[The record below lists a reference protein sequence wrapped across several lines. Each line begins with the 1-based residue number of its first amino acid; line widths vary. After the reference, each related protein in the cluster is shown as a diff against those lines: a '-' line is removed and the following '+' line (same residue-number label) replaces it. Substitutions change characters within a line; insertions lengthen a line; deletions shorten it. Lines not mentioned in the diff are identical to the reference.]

1 MVKTME
7 RLSALS
13 EIRLILTVFI
23 QFYKRHLWLFLLFVF
38 GLSLGSALLGSIRGL
53 NQEATDRY
61 QQTSALINNP
71 ISHFVRPSVGREM
84 LTADVWTALR
94 NAGVVSAEPVLEGVL
109 TLPNGNRLRIK
120 GVNTLQWLSVPKAQ
134 SQGDKLG
141 NQTASLQFGFS
152 TIYVSDTM
160 AQQLSLS
167 RHEVIKLLDTDVHFV
182 VLSELTGDAAL
193 ADIALVD
200 HLLNSAGRISYIEIS
215 NAVLDETKVRQ
226 VIGDKAQLQ
235 SAQAQ
240 SFDSLSKAFFF
251 NLQALAFLGYVVG
264 AFLSF
269 NAIKLC
275 LHARKKLHQQL
286 TLLGCIQANVVAAVV
301 IEVLVLSL
309 IAALVG
315 ASVAFLGANL
325 LVSEIS
331 MALESLFA
339 LDRRL
344 PVHFSWSVVLQAFVL
359 NLLVLASVAYYQVK
373 PLTFYKSWQS
383 KIVSGSL
390 LLVAAGYFY
399 LGSEAPFH
407 ALGLCVCLLLLF
419 FMITPVVLRAVFEGI
434 PTQHP
439 IVKWMK
445 ADSGE
450 QIRVLAISVYAVLLA
465 VGTSV
470 GLQIMVSS
478 FSSALQIH
486 LDGRLSA
493 DLYVRPSEVTDV
505 QYQWLLSQQGIE
517 KVGVFWRAEISYGLS
532 SRQQGTQ
539 SASLIS
545 FGRSGEHHYNLMLL
559 SGSPPNNEVLYYDA
573 NKNVSGCLTNEPSK
587 LLYGVKM
594 GQRIRLQQGKK
605 HINCEITGF
614 YYDYGEQRAVFVAVS
629 DAIENAGLN
638 YEAYGFSIVLKPD
651 IDIALFKQ
659 KVIQQFH
666 LNDSQ
671 VVQNQRFKQYATR
684 LFEHTFYATH
694 ALNLMIVA
702 IALFGLWVSL
712 LTLGAKQIQPLA
724 ILKTL
729 GVTTWQAFAIK
740 LGQSAVILLVSLVLA
755 TILGGMLG
763 WILLKFVMPIGFGWT
778 IPFLLP
784 YLDIAVFITL
794 IFGLALLVSVLPLLK
809 LSRHDTADL
818 LYED

>member
-1 MVKTME
+1 MAKTME

-13 EIRLILTVFI
+13 EIRLVLTVFM

-38 GLSLGSALLGSIRGL
+38 GLSLGSALLGSIQGL

-84 LTADVWTALR
+84 LTGDVWTALR

-109 TLPNGNRLRIK
+109 VVPSENRLRIK

-160 AQQLSLS
+160 AQQLSLR
-167 RHEVIKLLDTDVHFV
+167 RHEVIKLLDTDVHFA
-182 VLSELTGDAAL
+182 VLSELTGDVAI

-215 NAVLDETKVRQ
+215 NAVLDEAKVRQ
-226 VIGDKAQLQ
+226 ILGDKAQLQ

-315 ASVAFLGANL
+315 AGVAFLGANL

-344 PVHFSWSVVLQAFVL
+344 PVNFSWLVVLQAFVL
-359 NLLVLASVAYYQVK
+359 NLLVLASVAYCQVK

-390 LLVAAGYFY
+390 LVTAAGYFY

-419 FMITPVVLRAVFEGI
+419 FMITPVALWAAFKGI

-439 IVKWMK
+439 LVKWMK
-445 ADSGE
+445 ADSVE

-505 QYQWLLSQQGIE
+505 QYQWLLSQKDIE
-517 KVGVFWRAEISYGLS
+517 KAGVFWRAEISYGLGS
-532 SRQQGTQ
+532 HQQGTQ

-545 FGRSGEHHYNLMLL
+545 FGRSGEHHYNLTLL
-559 SGSPPNNEVLYYDA
+559 AGAVPNNEVLYYDA
-573 NKNVSGCLTNEPSK
+573 NKNVSGCLANEPSK
-587 LLYGVKM
+587 LLYGVKL

-651 IDIALFKQ
+651 IDTALFKQ
-659 KVIQQFH
+659 KVMQQFH

-784 YLDIAVFITL
+784 YLEIAVFITL
-794 IFGLALLVSVLPLLK
+794 IFSLALLVSVLPLLK

>member
-1 MVKTME
+1 MAKTMK

-13 EIRLILTVFI
+13 EVRLVLFVFM
-23 QFYKRHLWLFLLFVF
+23 QFYKKHLWLFLLFVF
-38 GLSLGSALLGSIRGL
+38 GLSLGSALLGSIQGL
-53 NQEATDRY
+53 NQEATERY
-61 QQTSALINNP
+61 QQTSALISNP
-71 ISHFVRPSVGREM
+71 ISHFVRPSAGRDM
-84 LTADVWTALR
+84 LTTDVWQALR
-94 NAGVVSAEPVLEGVL
+94 SAGIVSAEPVLEGVL
-109 TLPNGNRLRIK
+109 TLPSGKGLRIK
-120 GVNTLQWLSVPKAQ
+120 GVNTLQWLSAPKTQ
-134 SQGDKLG
+134 SRGGRSG
-141 NQTASLQFGFS
+141 NQSAPLQFGFN

-160 AQQLSLS
+160 AQRLLLSN
-167 RHEVIKLLDTDVHFV
+167 HEALKLFDVDVHFV
-182 VLSELTGDAAL
+182 ILSELADGIAL

-200 HLLNSAGRISYIEIS
+200 YLLNSSGRISYIEIS
-215 NAVLDETKVRQ
+215 NSVLDEAKVRKI
-226 VIGDKAQLQ
+226 IGDEAQLQ
-235 SAQAQ
+235 NAQAQ

-251 NLQALAFLGYVVG
+251 NLQALALLGYLVG

-286 TLLGCIQANVVAAVV
+286 TLLGCIQSNVVAAVV
-301 IEVLVLSL
+301 IEVLILSL

-315 ASVAFLGANL
+315 AGVAFLGANL

-339 LDRRL
+339 LDRHL
-344 PVHFSWSVVLQAFVL
+344 PVHFSWLVVLQAFIL
-359 NLLVLASVAYYQVK
+359 NLLVLASVAYCQVK
-373 PLTFYKSWQS
+373 PITFYNSWQS
-383 KIVSGSL
+383 KLASGI
-390 LLVAAGYFY
+390 LLVVVAGYFY
-399 LGSEAPFH
+399 IDSDAPLH
-407 ALGLCVCLLLLF
+407 ALGLCLCLLLLF
-419 FMITPVVLRAVFEGI
+419 FMITPVVLRAAFKRI
-434 PTQHP
+434 STQHP
-439 IVKWMK
+439 LVKWMK

-493 DLYVRPSEVTDV
+493 DLYVRLSKVSDA
-505 QYQWLLSQQGIE
+505 QYQWLLNHKDID
-517 KVGVFWRAEISYGLS
+517 KVGVFWRAEINYDLNSNPRDTLP
-532 SRQQGTQ
+532 
-539 SASLIS
+539 ASLMS
-545 FGRSGEHHYNLMLL
+545 FGSSDEHHHNLTLL
-559 SGSPPNNEVLYYDA
+559 SGTSPKSDALYYDA
-573 NKNVSGCLTNEPSK
+573 NNNVSGCLANEPSK
-587 LLYGVKM
+587 LLYGVQL
-594 GQRIRLQQGKK
+594 GQRVQLQQGKRY
-605 HINCEITGF
+605 INCEITGF

-629 DAIENAGLN
+629 DAIKNAGFN
-638 YEAYGFSIVLKPD
+638 YEAYGFSIVLKPEVNT
-651 IDIALFKQ
+651 ALFKQ
-659 KVIQQFH
+659 KVMQQFH

-712 LTLGAKQIQPLA
+712 LTLGAKQIRPLA

-729 GVTTWQAFAIK
+729 GVTTWQVFAIK
-740 LGQSAVILLVSLVLA
+740 LVQSAMILLVSLVMA

-784 YLDIAVFITL
+784 YMDITVFITL
-794 IFGLALLVSVLPLLK
+794 IFGLALFVSVVPLLK
-809 LSRHDTADL
+809 LSRYDTADL